1 MYPYHTL
8 WFEPF
13 SHLLMILIRKK
24 AAIERAI
31 KPSVATSVSKLMA
44 MESDTTSQI
53 ASMRQRVS
61 DIVSS
66 LDSSTKKLNTMANRL
81 LHEPTMRLRE
91 GKLSRTDVDEV
102 VRRIEKQLFSINA
115 GGR

>member
-1 MYPYHTL
+1 
-8 WFEPF
+8 
-13 SHLLMILIRKK
+13 
-24 AAIERAI
+24 
-31 KPSVATSVSKLMA
+31 MA

-66 LDSSTKKLNTMANRL
+66 LDSSTNKLHKMANRL
-81 LHEPTMRLRE
+81 LHEPTMKCRE
-91 GKLSRTDVDEV
+91 GKLSQTDVDEV
-102 VRRIEKQLFSINA
+102 VRKIEKQLFSINA

>member
-1 MYPYHTL
+1 
-8 WFEPF
+8 
-13 SHLLMILIRKK
+13 MIILKQIK

-61 DIVSS
+61 NIVSS
-66 LDSSTKKLNTMANRL
+66 LDSSTNKLNTMANRL
-81 LHEPTMRLRE
+81 LHEPTMQLRE
-91 GKLSRTDVDEV
+91 GKLSVDVDEV
-102 VRRIEKQLFSINA
+102 VRKIEKHLFSINA
-115 GGR
+115 GG

>member
-1 MYPYHTL
+1 
-8 WFEPF
+8 
-13 SHLLMILIRKK
+13 
-24 AAIERAI
+24 
-31 KPSVATSVSKLMA
+31 MA

-66 LDSSTKKLNTMANRL
+66 LDSSNNKLHKMANRL
-81 LHEPTMRLRE
+81 LHEPTILLRE
-91 GKLSRTDVDEV
+91 GKLSQTDVDEV

>member
-1 MYPYHTL
+1 
-8 WFEPF
+8 
-13 SHLLMILIRKK
+13 
-24 AAIERAI
+24 
-31 KPSVATSVSKLMA
+31 MA

-61 DIVSS
+61 NIVSS
-66 LDSSTKKLNTMANRL
+66 LDSSNNKLQTIANRL
-81 LHEPTMRLRE
+81 LHEPTILLRE
-91 GKLSRTDVDEV
+91 GKLSQTDVDEV